1 MGGRLPDF
9 LGLGV
14 QKGGTT
20 TLHHLLE
27 RHPSVFLPPLKEVHY
42 FSLHFAEGEAWYRNQ
57 FASAVPEH
65 RCGEITPY
73 YLFHPEVPKRV
84 HALLPKARLIV
95 LLRDPVER
103 ALSQYFHSRRLG
115 LEPLPLKDAM
125 DAEAERL
132 RGAPEQLQAPEG
144 RHRSHQ
150 EHSYLSRS
158 CYQEQLPR
166 WQFLFPAE
174 QLLVLRSEDLF
185 EQPSGIWDRV
195 LRFLE
200 LDPVPLPELARPA
213 NAGCGE
219 AAHVPTTVR
228 QRMHEHFQG
237 TYRWAAEQHG
247 LEWSQA

>member
-20 TLHHLLE
+20 TLQRLLE
-27 RHPSVFLPPLKEVHY
+27 LHPGAFLPAAKELHY
-42 FSLHFAEGEAWYRNQ
+42 FSLHFAAGEAWYYGQ
-57 FASAVPEH
+57 FAAAGLGQ

-73 YLFHPEVPKRV
+73 YLFHPQAPMRV
-84 HALLPKARLIV
+84 RALLPGARLIV

-103 ALSQYFHSRRLG
+103 TLSQYFHSRRLG
-115 LEPLPLKDAM
+115 LEPLPLEDALA
-125 DAEAERL
+125 AEAERL
-132 RGAPEQLQAPEG
+132 QGAPEQLQAADG

-158 CYQEQLPR
+158 RYQEQLLR
-166 WQFLFPAE
+166 WQALFPAE

-185 EQPSGIWDRV
+185 EQPQTVWDRV

-200 LDPVPLPELARPA
+200 LDPVSLPELAQPA
-213 NAGCGE
+213 NAGLGE
-219 AAHVPTTVR
+219 AAHVPAAVR
-228 QRMHEHFQG
+228 LRLREQLQG
-237 TYRWAAEQHG
+237 TYRWAAEEHG
-247 LEWSQA
+247 LEWGQA